1 MTILSLLTFGHL
13 IELLGKAKK
22 QDVHAQ
28 LLNLFFVVVD
38 KTRYTTIIPQ
48 HKKEDLE
55 SANRKDD
62 KEQHLLPFSVY
73 LLVAGQLCQQWNQQD
88 NSIGRH
94 HREQTC

>member
-28 LLNLFFVVVD
+28 LLNLYNLIKPD
-38 KTRYTTIIPQ
+38 TRLSY
-48 HKKEDLE
+48 HNMKKDLE
-55 SANRKDD
+55 SANKKDD
-62 KEQHLLPFSVY
+62 KEQHLVPFSVY
-73 LLVAGQLCQQWNQQD
+73 LLMAGQLCQQWNQQD